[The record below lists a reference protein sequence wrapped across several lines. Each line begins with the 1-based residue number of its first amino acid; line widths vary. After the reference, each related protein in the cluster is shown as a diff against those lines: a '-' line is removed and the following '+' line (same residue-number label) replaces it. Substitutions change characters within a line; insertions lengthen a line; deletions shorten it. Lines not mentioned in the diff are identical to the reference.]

1 MKNLTLLVTIFIAD
15 I

>member
-1 MKNLTLLVTIFIAD
+1 MKNLTLVTIFIAD